1 MTNAGEIKGI
11 EAVVT
16 TLTVGATTAVGDV
29 IHLEAD
35 GKYDPV
41 ADADKGKFAV
51 ALDAGT
57 DGTVIRAVIWGRVT
71 VTATAAAIKKGALV
85 MAGDTAKVA
94 ASDTGAIGEVVGT
107 AMEEFASGAVGT
119 IWVGL
124 GN

>member
-1 MTNAGEIKGI
+1 MTSAGEIKGI

-16 TLTVGATTAVGDV
+16 TFTAGATVAVGDV
-29 IHLEAD
+29 IHLESD

-41 ADADKGKFAV
+41 VDSDTGKFAV

-57 DGTVIRAVIWGRVT
+57 DGATIRAVIWGRVT
-71 VTATAAAIKKGALV
+71 VTATAAAIKKGSLV
-85 MAGDTAKVA
+85 MAGTTAKVA
-94 ASDTGAIGEVVGT
+94 ASDAGATSEVVGT

>member
-1 MTNAGEIKGI
+1 MTNPGEIKGL
-11 EAVVT
+11 EAVVS
-16 TLTVGATTAVGDV
+16 TLTVGATTAVGDI

-41 ADADKGKFAV
+41 VGTDKGKFAV

-57 DGTVIRAVIWGRVT
+57 DGTSVRAVIWGRVT
-71 VTATAAAIKKGALV
+71 VTATAAVIKKGSLV
-85 MAGDTAKVA
+85 MAGDTGKAA
-94 ASDTGAIGEVVGT
+94 ASNAGAVGEVIGT